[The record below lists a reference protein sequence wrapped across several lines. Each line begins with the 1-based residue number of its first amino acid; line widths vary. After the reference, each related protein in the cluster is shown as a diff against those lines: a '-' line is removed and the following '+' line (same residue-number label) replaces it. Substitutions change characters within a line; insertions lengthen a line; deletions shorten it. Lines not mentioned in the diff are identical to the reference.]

1 MGLPGKLLECQQ
13 VPVLRRKNKVFF
25 YKTGRS
31 PSPIPHASPGIR
43 RDLAQQPRSII
54 TLRLMGTVD
63 LGNRS
68 AIEGRAV
75 APCPVVLMN
84 LQ

>member
-63 LGNRS
+63 LGSRS
-68 AIEGRAV
+68 ASEGRAV
-75 APCPVVLMN
+75 APGPVVLMN